1 MAVFTWHF
9 FLKSCYVPEH
19 TVQDKRDSRNCQKKF
34 SLLRRYYME
43 KKGLVAEF
51 KEFIMRGNVLDM
63 AVGVIIGGAFG
74 SIVSSVVDDIL
85 MPLITM
91 ITGGIN
97 FDNWFVALDG
107 NTYATLAAAQEA
119 GASTLNYGVFITK
132 VINFLIVAFCIFM
145 MIKAFNKAAA
155 MTKKEE
161 EAPAAPTTKTCPFC
175 KNEIPI
181 EAVRCGF
188 CTSVVDPEGE
198 KTVLASK

>member
-1 MAVFTWHF
+1 
-9 FLKSCYVPEH
+9 
-19 TVQDKRDSRNCQKKF
+19 
-34 SLLRRYYME
+34 ME
-43 KKGLVAEF
+43 KRGLVAEF
-51 KEFIMRGNVLDM
+51 KEFVMRGNVLDM

-74 SIVSSVVDDIL
+74 SIVSSLVDDVI
-85 MPLITM
+85 MPIITL

-107 NTYATLAAAQEA
+107 QAYKTLAAAKEA

-145 MIKAFNKAAA
+145 MIKAFNKASSLA
-155 MTKKEE
+155 KKNEE
-161 EAPAAPTTKTCPFC
+161 PAPEAPTTKVCPFC
-175 KNEIPI
+175 KSEIPI
-181 EAVRCGF
+181 DAVRCGF

>member
-1 MAVFTWHF
+1 
-9 FLKSCYVPEH
+9 
-19 TVQDKRDSRNCQKKF
+19 
-34 SLLRRYYME
+34 ME

-74 SIVSSVVDDIL
+74 SIVSSIVDDIL

-97 FDNWFVALDG
+97 FDNWFISLDG
-107 NTYATLAAAQEA
+107 NAYATLAAAQEA

-145 MIKAFNKAAA
+145 MIKAFNKASDLAK
-155 MTKKEE
+155 KKEE
-161 EAPAAPTTKTCPFC
+161 EAPAAPTTKVCPFC

-188 CTSVVDPEGE
+188 CTSIVDPEGE

>member
-1 MAVFTWHF
+1 
-9 FLKSCYVPEH
+9 
-19 TVQDKRDSRNCQKKF
+19 
-34 SLLRRYYME
+34 
-43 KKGLVAEF
+43 
-51 KEFIMRGNVLDM
+51 M

-74 SIVSSVVDDIL
+74 SIVSSLVDDVI
-85 MPLITM
+85 MPIITL

-107 NTYATLAAAQEA
+107 QAYKTLAAAKEA

-145 MIKAFNKAAA
+145 MIKAFNKASSLA
-155 MTKKEE
+155 KKNEE
-161 EAPAAPTTKTCPFC
+161 PAPEAPTTKVCPFC
-175 KNEIPI
+175 KSEIPI
-181 EAVRCGF
+181 DAVRCGF